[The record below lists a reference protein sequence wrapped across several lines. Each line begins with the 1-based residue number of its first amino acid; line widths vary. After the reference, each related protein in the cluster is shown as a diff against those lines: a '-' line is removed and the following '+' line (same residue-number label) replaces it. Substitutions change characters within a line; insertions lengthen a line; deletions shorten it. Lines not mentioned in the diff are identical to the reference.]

1 MSCETSIII
10 SNVWLV
16 GACQMLVLGVLA
28 IIPYNVLCYSD
39 KVQRVLQ
46 SDSSLDPAGQG
57 HRFFATV
64 ENLLPERFRSTPL
77 WDEFGLHVKF
87 CFRANGSFFI
97 AYRFKSARLAI
108 AVTCWFLISV
118 TVMSLRKE
126 LPILVIVFMTAGI
139 LYWYGMTSSVDLD
152 EKLRSAQTALRRQEF
167 DKAES
172 LAKEIMASKHSDAAA
187 LIAGESAVRQGR
199 FTDAI
204 DHYAKAVDWADND
217 VDASQ
222 NLVYLAEAAVQIGQL
237 SNAENAYRRA
247 LALNSDST
255 LAATR
260 LEFLL
265 RVEGRLIESR
275 QFLHRRIQ
283 SNSAGF
289 EEALNYGHPSRMR
302 ELPDALRNYMTELRR
317 DRLPL
322 IGVAREN
329 IAGKRTQ
336 AGIDDLNIV
345 LDKFPDCIDAQ
356 TVLGTVLLDQ
366 DEARFVTWY
375 ESLPDTCRDEP
386 SVWMLRGRFAERHS
400 QWAQAARGYYE
411 VLQVEPSL
419 RDATRHMA
427 IVLEQLR
434 HPDIAAAFRERAAAC
449 SAIETL
455 LDELHDTNQPQAA
468 LTHLIPLLVSGGRL
482 EEAVNWNRLGKER
495 LGPQYG
501 HLIDTDIESVQN
513 QHRVVGGLLDSINV
527 GDFPIPVPRLFSKPG
542 ETDAPAVPI
551 RFTRRAEDEGFD
563 FRFVNAPSG
572 SGERRMVQS
581 NGGGTGIID
590 FDRDSWPDMFMTQG
604 GDWPA
609 DAGQS
614 GRQPG
619 DQLFRNLRGRT
630 VVDVT
635 SSAGAAD
642 AEFSQ
647 GVAIGDFD
655 SDGFPDVFVAN
666 IGSNRL
672 LMNNGDGTFS
682 DVTLAAEIHGNE
694 WSTSCVF
701 ADVNADGYDDLYIV
715 NYLSLSDAAS
725 GICADEGKLKR
736 CSSGEFIA
744 AADQLL
750 VNVGDGTFRD
760 ISKSSGIIHDDGRG
774 LGVAAADFN
783 LDGSIDVFV
792 ANDAVP
798 NFLLLNQTTAGQPRF
813 AEAAVASGIAVAVSG
828 EPQACMG
835 IAVADFDHNRMP
847 DVFVTNFLNESN
859 TMYFGLGTG
868 LFVDRTRSLHLT
880 QPSISML
887 GFGTQPIDLDM
898 DGFDDLVVLNG
909 HIDDLSAA
917 GVAYQMPIQFF
928 WNKKGAGFVP
938 VESRSAFLTEKHVGR
953 SLAVADWNR
962 DGRQD
967 LVAGLLDE
975 SSCLL
980 ENDTPTSSGW
990 LQIRLVGDSVSR
1002 RANGT
1007 RVTVASSNS
1016 QGEGTWVMKIAG
1028 GGGFQAS
1035 NDSTLTFGLG
1045 EHTGDC
1051 TITVHWPNCP
1061 AQTLTDVLSGHSLTI
1076 IQRVDEAQAWTV
1088 PE

>member
-1 MSCETSIII
+1 
-10 SNVWLV
+10 
-16 GACQMLVLGVLA
+16 
-28 IIPYNVLCYSD
+28 
-39 KVQRVLQ
+39 
-46 SDSSLDPAGQG
+46 
-57 HRFFATV
+57 
-64 ENLLPERFRSTPL
+64 
-77 WDEFGLHVKF
+77 
-87 CFRANGSFFI
+87 
-97 AYRFKSARLAI
+97 
-108 AVTCWFLISV
+108 
-118 TVMSLRKE
+118 MSLSKK
-126 LPILVIVFMTAGI
+126 LLLTVILIPAAGI
-139 LYWYGMTSSVDLD
+139 LCWYGTRPSVSSDQQ
-152 EKLRSAQTALRRQEF
+152 LRSAQTALRRQEF
-167 DKAES
+167 DKAEL
-172 LAKEIMASKHSDAAA
+172 LAKEIMASERSDAAA

-204 DHYAKAVDWADND
+204 DHYARAVDWADND
-217 VDASQ
+217 VDGSQ

-237 SNAENAYRRA
+237 LKAENAYRRA
-247 LALNSDST
+247 LALNSDSA

-265 RVEGRLIESR
+265 RAEGRLIESR

-289 EEALNYGHPSRMR
+289 EQALNYGHPSRTR
-302 ELPDALRNYMTELRR
+302 ELPDALRNHMGALRR

-322 IGVAREN
+322 IAVAREN
-329 IAGKRTQ
+329 IAAKRTQ
-336 AGIDDLNIV
+336 AAIDDLNVV
-345 LDKFPDCIDAQ
+345 LDAYPDCVDAQ
-356 TVLGTVLLDQ
+356 TLLGTVLLDL

-375 ESLPDTCRDEP
+375 ESLPGACRDEP
-386 SVWMLRGRFAERHS
+386 AVWMLRGLYAERHS

-427 IVLEQLR
+427 IVLEQLL
-434 HPDIAAAFRERAAAC
+434 HPDIAAAFRQRAAAC
-449 SAIETL
+449 SAIESL
-455 LDELHDTNQPQAA
+455 LDDLHDTSQPHAA
-468 LTHLIPLLVSGGRL
+468 VTSLIPLLISSGRL
-482 EEAVNWNRLGKER
+482 EEAVNWIRLGKER

-501 HLIDTDIESVQN
+501 DQIDTDVVSAQN
-513 QHRVVGGLLDSINV
+513 QHLVVGGLLDPINV
-527 GDFPIPVPRLFSKPG
+527 GDFPVPVPRLFSKLEEP
-542 ETDAPAVPI
+542 DAPAVPI

-572 SGERRMVQS
+572 AGERRMVQS
-581 NGGGTGIID
+581 NGGGSGIID
-590 FDRDSWPDMFMTQG
+590 FDRDSWPDVFMTQG
-604 GDWPA
+604 GAWPA
-609 DAGQS
+609 DS
-614 GRQPG
+614 GQPG
-619 DQLFRNLRGRT
+619 DQLFRNLQGRS
-630 VVDVT
+630 VADVT
-635 SSAGAAD
+635 SVTGAAD

-647 GVAIGDFD
+647 GIAVGDFN
-655 SDGFPDVFVAN
+655 SDGFPDVCVAN
-666 IGSNRL
+666 VGSNRL
-672 LMNNGDGTFS
+672 LRNNGDGTFS

-701 ADVNADGYDDLYIV
+701 ADINADGFDDLYIV

-725 GICADEGKLKR
+725 GICADEGKLRR

-750 VNVGDGTFRD
+750 VNVGDGTFQD
-760 ISKSSGIIHDDGRG
+760 ISKSSGIICDDGRG

-798 NFLLLNQTTAGQPRF
+798 NFLLLNQTAAGQPRF
-813 AEAAVASGIAVAVSG
+813 TEAAVASGIAVAVSG

-868 LFVDRTRSLHLT
+868 LFVDRTRSMQLT

-909 HIDDLSAA
+909 HIDDMSAA

-928 WNKKGAGFVP
+928 WNKKGGGFVP
-938 VESRSAFLTEKHVGR
+938 VESQSAFLTEKHVGR

-967 LVAGLLDE
+967 LVTGLLDE
-975 SSCLL
+975 PSCLL
-980 ENDTPTSSGW
+980 ENDTATDSSW

-1007 RVTVASSNS
+1007 RVTIASSNS
-1016 QGEGTWVMKIAG
+1016 QGEGTSVMKISG

-1035 NDSTLTFGLG
+1035 NDATLTFGLG
-1045 EHTGDC
+1045 EYSTGPA
-1051 TITVHWPNCP
+1051 ITVYWPNCP
-1061 AQTLTDVLSGHSLTI
+1061 AQTLTDVMPGYSLTI
-1076 IQRVDEAQAWTV
+1076 VQRVDKAQAWAI
-1088 PE
+1088 PK